1 MLVFID
7 KRNKEQLI
15 GYQRLHGEK
24 KPGLIVDF
32 ERPFF
37 CRVELVSFF
46 VVGWCRRV
54 VLSGAVGWF
63 AGGRGRCG
71 RARAGAMRP
80 FGRPG
85 GDGVSAY
92 ELLADDAS
100 TVRVEV
106 RCRGGGVVARS
117 LAVAWVV
124 TRLGA
129 V

>member
-54 VLSGAVGWF
+54 VLSGG
-63 AGGRGRCG
+63 AGGWCG
-71 RARAGAMRP
+71 LARAGVGGRDAPFRP
-80 FGRPG
+80 AGR
-85 GDGVSAY
+85 
-92 ELLADDAS
+92 
-100 TVRVEV
+100 
-106 RCRGGGVVARS
+106 
-117 LAVAWVV
+117 
-124 TRLGA
+124 
-129 V
+129 